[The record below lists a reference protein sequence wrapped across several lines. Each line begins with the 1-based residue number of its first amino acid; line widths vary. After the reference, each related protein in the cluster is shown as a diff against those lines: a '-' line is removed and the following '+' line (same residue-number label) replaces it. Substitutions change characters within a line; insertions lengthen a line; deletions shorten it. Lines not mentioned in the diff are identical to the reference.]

1 MICGEAEADMCGMK
15 IILALAV
22 KKLAG
27 GERLEGRL
35 IRWKL

>member
-1 MICGEAEADMCGMK
+1 MCSMK

-27 GERLEGRL
+27 GERLEAERL
-35 IRWKL
+35 IRWEL